1 MVFSIWLKQPSVV
14 RQIAVWG
21 VEVARRSHARV
32 SGRLSENSHVMSLAE
47 ARGYIR
53 ARSAPV
59 IEEEITVLREQ
70 TNCELAIAEAVHRRA
85 FEEVVRLGVGD
96 LLKAARHLA
105 PARKAA

>member
-1 MVFSIWLKQPSVV
+1 MAFSLWLKQPSVV

-32 SGRLSENSHVMSLAE
+32 AVRLSEAIYAMNLAE

-59 IEEEITVLREQ
+59 VEEEIAFLKQQ
-70 TNCELAIAEAVHRRA
+70 TNCEPALAEAVHRRA
-85 FEEVVRLGVGD
+85 FEELIRLGIGD
-96 LLKAARHLA
+96 LLKAARRPL